1 MPRALARF
9 SVALVTAAVAS
20 ATVAVP
26 ASADTATGGAIGGEA
41 LATKGTVVK
50 LGTCGTPLPK
60 LPDAGSFVLADLDG
74 GQVLAAKN
82 PHGTFLPASTLKVLT
97 ALTLIPKI
105 GLKTKIEPTYDDT
118 AVDGSRVGVVE
129 HMKYSADD
137 LFRAM
142 LMVSGND
149 AALTLTHAV
158 GGPAAAIRMMNDE
171 AKQLQ
176 ANDTVAKTVNGLDQ
190 NGQVTSAYD
199 LALFG
204 RAAMQLPTFQTY
216 VTQRMA
222 KFPAPAKKKGGT
234 TTSFQ
239 IFTHDHLLLNYPGAI
254 GIKNGYTVAAH
265 STFIGAAQRNGHR
278 LIVTL
283 MRDQPLAWKDAA
295 ALLDWG
301 FANQACALPVGIL
314 VDRVQAGAAVTTD
327 SGATVGPGAGA
338 SAAPQAAPAAES
350 LVPVLG
356 GRSST
361 GLVAL
366 IGGIGGGVLLAAIVA
381 LAAARRRRIDFPLP
395 ADVPVAER
403 VPRAR
408 RGRRDP
414 AEEIAVPVAA
424 EPTYTSNIRVRRD

>member
-1 MPRALARF
+1 MLRALTRL
-9 SVALVTAAVAS
+9 SVAVVTAAVAS
-20 ATVAVP
+20 AIAAVP
-26 ASADTATGGAIGGEA
+26 ASADAAIGGDA
-41 LATKGTVVK
+41 LATKGTVVQ
-50 LGTCGTPLPK
+50 LGTCGKPLPK

-97 ALTLIPKI
+97 AVTLIPKI

-129 HMKYSADD
+129 HFKYSADD

-158 GGPAAAIRMMNDE
+158 GGPATAIQMMNDE
-171 AKQLQ
+171 AKHLQ
-176 ANDTVAKTVNGLDQ
+176 GFDTVAKTVNGLDKT
-190 NGQVTSAYD
+190 GQVTSAYD

-204 RAAMQLPTFQTY
+204 RAAMQLPTFQAY
-216 VTQRMA
+216 VTDRVAQ
-222 KFPAPAKKKGGT
+222 FPAPAKKKGGK

-265 STFIGAAQRNGHR
+265 TTFVGAAERNGHR

-283 MRDQPLAWKDAA
+283 MRDQPLAWRDAA

-301 FANQACALPVGIL
+301 FANEPCVLPIGIL
-314 VDRVQAGAAVTTD
+314 VDPAQPASTVPTD
-327 SGATVGPGAGA
+327 TGTSVASGPGATASPNQSPAAA
-338 SAAPQAAPAAES
+338 SALP
-350 LVPVLG
+350 LVG
-356 GRSST
+356 GRSTT

-381 LAAARRRRIDFPLP
+381 LAAARRRRIDLP
-395 ADVPVAER
+395 DFAELQVAER
-403 VPRAR
+403 LPRAR
-408 RGRRDP
+408 RGRREPP
-414 AEEIAVPVAA
+414 AEIVVPDA
-424 EPTYTSNIRVRRD
+424 PLTTYTSNIRVRRD